1 VEGKGIGYKV
11 IIRLVVWIEG
21 KRWKVLNK
29 EM

>member
-21 KRWKVLNK
+21 KRG
-29 EM
+29 EIQ